1 MSKKGLYS
9 FFRKEDK
16 RIMNN
21 MIKTKEMNTKNIQ
34 TKEVLP
40 DGTVF
45 YKPLAD
51 GVFKAMFV
59 GRKNLLKFYLD
70 MSMEEEVNVINSNI
84 LELPYKSV
92 WSKKQRVDNL
102 KIKNKFIL
110 VKRLK
115 KGRLPLTPSQSQI

>member
-1 MSKKGLYS
+1 MNSVKNMKKM
-9 FFRKEDK
+9 D
-16 RIMNN
+16 
-21 MIKTKEMNTKNIQ
+21 TKNIQ

-51 GVFKAMFV
+51 SVFKAMFV
-59 GRKNLLKFYLD
+59 GRKNLLKYYLD
-70 MSMEEEVNVINSNI
+70 MSMEEKVPVLDSNI

-92 WSKKQRVDNL
+92 WTKKQRVDNL

>member
-1 MSKKGLYS
+1 
-9 FFRKEDK
+9 
-16 RIMNN
+16 MNN
-21 MIKTKEMNTKNIQ
+21 AIKTKEMNTKNIQ

-40 DGTVF
+40 DGTIF
-45 YKPLAD
+45 YKTLAD
-51 GVFKAMFV
+51 SVFKAMFV
-59 GRKNLLKFYLD
+59 GRKNLLKYYLD
-70 MSMEEEVNVINSNI
+70 MSMEKKVTVLNSNI

-92 WSKKQRVDNL
+92 WTKKQRVDNL

>member
-1 MSKKGLYS
+1 MKK
-9 FFRKEDK
+9 
-16 RIMNN
+16 INN
-21 MIKTKEMNTKNIQ
+21 VEKMNTKNIQ

-40 DGTVF
+40 DGTIF
-45 YKPLAD
+45 YKTLAD
-51 GVFKAMFV
+51 SVFKAMFV

-70 MSMEEEVNVINSNI
+70 MSMEEKVIVLDSNI

-92 WSKKQRVDNL
+92 WTKKQRVDNL